1 MTTEK
6 TNGAHA
12 HGTAAGSKNGHVELS
27 DNARVVLEK
36 RYLRKNDHGS
46 IVETP
51 EGMFRR
57 VANAIARAEL
67 DYGGR
72 RHPDGLGFAAFGRV
86 VAGFSTFEA
95 ILKRA
100 EATEY
105 LTRRI
110 RIIRARMI

>member
-12 HGTAAGSKNGHVELS
+12 DGTVAGSKNGYVDLS

-36 RYLRKNDHGS
+36 RYLRKNDDGN

-57 VANAIARAEL
+57 VAHAIAKPEL
-67 DYGGR
+67 DYGGPEEAAKWEERFYEVMAHLEYRAQLAHADER
-72 RHPDGLGFAAFGRV
+72 RHRAA
-86 VAGFSTFEA
+86 
-95 ILKRA
+95 
-100 EATEY
+100 
-105 LTRRI
+105 
-110 RIIRARMI
+110 

>member
-12 HGTAAGSKNGHVELS
+12 HGTAAGSKNGHVDLT

-36 RYLRKNDHGS
+36 RYLRKNDDGD

-57 VANAIARAEL
+57 VAHAIATPEL
-67 DYGGR
+67 DYGG
-72 RHPDGLGFAAFGRV
+72 PD
-86 VAGFSTFEA
+86 EA
-95 ILKRA
+95 KKWRKRFYEMMA
-100 EATEY
+100 HLEY
-105 LTRRI
+105 VPNSPP
-110 RIIRARMI
+110 